1 MANTVRVTS
10 RQSWLSRIGK
20 SMVGLLIGLV
30 LFVGAFPLLW
40 WNEGRAVHRAR
51 SLAEGAKTV
60 SDVPADRVDPG
71 REGTLVHLTGLATT
85 DEVLTDG
92 DFGITA
98 PAIRLVRTAETY
110 QWKEESKSEKRTK
123 FGGSEETV
131 TTYRYT
137 KAWSSRH
144 VDSSSFH
151 EPEGHENPSSLGWE
165 SRTVDAGRVTC
176 GAFTLGQNLV
186 SKINRAEPRPAAP
199 GDEAGL
205 RAQGFRVAQGVFYKG
220 ADPGNP
226 QVGDVRVRFEVVRPQ
241 TVSLVAV
248 QRGST
253 FEAYRARAGSDIL
266 LLQEGEVSAADMFE
280 AAVRA
285 NVVTTWLVRL
295 GGFAAMFIGLA
306 LVLQP
311 ISVIGSVVPA
321 VGKVL
326 GTGFGLLSFVIA
338 AVLSLTVMA
347 FAWLAY
353 RPLMAVSLMA
363 LAAGALVLLVRSR
376 RTKAV
381 VVPPPIPPPIPQA

>member
-226 QVGDVRVRFEVVRPQ
+226 LVGDVRVRFEVVRPQ

-285 NVVTTWLVRL
+285 NAVTTWLVRL

-363 LAAGALVLLVRSR
+363 LAVGALVLLLRSR